1 MISSI
6 VRLHPMQMSSS
17 VNLHKATHGEIKFI
31 KLLFYPDR
39 LFLLCIREA
48 AIAAIVV
55 SDSSLLDHKQT

>member
-39 LFLLCIREA
+39 LFYSVLAKLR
-48 AIAAIVV
+48 
-55 SDSSLLDHKQT
+55 

>member
-17 VNLHKATHGEIKFI
+17 VNLHNATHGEIKFI

-39 LFLLCIREA
+39 LFYSVFAKLR
-48 AIAAIVV
+48 
-55 SDSSLLDHKQT
+55 